1 MIRRSL
7 AAFAAVALMATP
19 ALAAHCPQDAAAIDH
34 ALEARADMPDA
45 EKEQIRAL
53 RDEGMQLHEAGNH
66 RESEAKLAEAM
77 RMLLNAE

>member
-7 AAFAAVALMATP
+7 SAFAALALLATP
-19 ALAAHCPQDAAAIDH
+19 ALAAHCPRDAAAIDH
-34 ALEARADMPDA
+34 ALEARADVPDR
-45 EKEQIRAL
+45 EQIQAL

-66 RESEAKLAEAM
+66 REAEAKLAEAM